1 MESSH
6 LKSAVRQRR
15 QSTAVARLSFGYL
28 LTIAP
33 NSITAGG
40 NQFLLTVNGGNFR
53 RDSLVSW
60 NGSFRVTSFLSNHQL
75 EAAITTADIAT
86 PGSVL
91 VLVFNPPSGNT
102 TSVSGAIGNTF
113 VMGCIGK
120 DSNAVAFTISPE
132 HIMISD
138 VVVGRRWSAI
148 PPDAARSS
156 PGPVAEQ

>member
-28 LTIAP
+28 LTIALALGGLSCGTCNP
-33 NSITAGG
+33 RPFIISIAQNSTTAGG

-53 RDSLVSW
+53 RDCLVSW
-60 NGSFRVTSFLSNHQL
+60 NGSFRVASFLSNHQL

-113 VMGCIGK
+113 VMGCTGK
-120 DSNAVAFTISPE
+120 DSNVVAFTISP
-132 HIMISD
+132 
-138 VVVGRRWSAI
+138 
-148 PPDAARSS
+148 
-156 PGPVAEQ
+156 

>member
-33 NSITAGG
+33 NSTTAGG

-75 EAAITTADIAT
+75 E
-86 PGSVL
+86 GQL
-91 VLVFNPPSGNT
+91 QPP
-102 TSVSGAIGNTF
+102 IL
-113 VMGCIGK
+113 
-120 DSNAVAFTISPE
+120 
-132 HIMISD
+132 
-138 VVVGRRWSAI
+138 RRQA
-148 PPDAARSS
+148 
-156 PGPVAEQ
+156 QC

>member
-1 MESSH
+1 MESIY

-15 QSTAVARLSFGYL
+15 QRTAVARLSFGCL
-28 LTIAP
+28 LAIALALGGLSCGTCNPRPFMSSIAP
-33 NSITAGG
+33 NTATAGG

-91 VLVFNPPSGNT
+91 VLLFNPPSGNT

-120 DSNAVAFTISPE
+120 DSNAVAFTISP
-132 HIMISD
+132 
-138 VVVGRRWSAI
+138 
-148 PPDAARSS
+148 
-156 PGPVAEQ
+156 